1 MAYINFISWATAA
14 RSSLFSWLAA
24 IPRNVLPSYDMQN
37 IPVEY
42 FIYAHCHKDGAR
54 NKPTI
59 INLWR
64 ARKNLVSCQCS
75 RLYFDSQIV
84 NIWVFPTFC
93 IIIPEFLWIN
103 LLVYFVENSHTV
115 IWFSL
120 LNNYY
125 YTVAYSFQNEYCQC
139 PFPRNRSFWSSSRTS
154 AFNHRFI
161 SFLGKGS
168 LKLEYGCHFVSC
180 IFYLDWGQAN
190 RNFPITGYLDPQ
202 GFSAPPGPL
211 YLRYCVLGI
220 LNDVL
225 SVYKICVINMVL
237 ITISSVIQKLSD

>member
-1 MAYINFISWATAA
+1 MA
-14 RSSLFSWLAA
+14 
-24 IPRNVLPSYDMQN
+24 
-37 IPVEY
+37 Y
-42 FIYAHCHKDGAR
+42 FIYVHYHKDGTR

-64 ARKNLVSCQCS
+64 AQKNWVSCQCS
-75 RLYFDSQIV
+75 RLYFDFQIV

-115 IWFSL
+115 IRCSL

-154 AFNHRFI
+154 AFRRRFL
-161 SFLGKGS
+161 SFLGS
-168 LKLEYGCHFVSC
+168 IVWSC
-180 IFYLDWGQAN
+180 DIAAISSVVCVIWTGGRAN
-190 RNFPITGYLDPQ
+190 RNFPKTSYLDPQ
-202 GFSAPPGPL
+202 GGFYPSWLPL
-211 YLRYCVLGI
+211 STLLSSGSFKWCI
-220 LNDVL
+220 L
-225 SVYKICVINMVL
+225 SVYTICVINMVL
-237 ITISSVIQKLSD
+237 VTISSVIQKLSD